1 MAQKYNLGDKQKA
14 DKCQGSAQC
23 FAVTQQCFFS
33 LPLPRIWTIGLKI
46 NVLQQEGQQLVG
58 KQIDK
63 NGRNCKNL
71 MRERKK
77 NNVDFLRW

>member
-1 MAQKYNLGDKQKA
+1 MLRCD
-14 DKCQGSAQC
+14 S
-23 FAVTQQCFFS
+23 TECFFS

-46 NVLQQEGQQLVG
+46 NVLQQEGQKLVG

-77 NNVDFLRW
+77 KQC